1 MAQRLP
7 DPEIETALAGLQWE
21 RRGDRLIRV
30 ANLGSFRL
38 AVDFVNQ
45 VADLAEEADH
55 HPDIALSWRTV
66 TLELWTHTAGG
77 ITGLDLDLAARIDQL
92 G

>member
-1 MAQRLP
+1 MPKRLS
-7 DPEIETALAGLQWE
+7 DQEIEAGLTGLHWE
-21 RRGDRLIRV
+21 RRGDRLLRV
-30 ANLGSFRL
+30 ADLASFRA
-38 AVDFVNQ
+38 AVDFVNR

-77 ITGLDLDLAARIDQL
+77 ITHLDLDLAARIDQMV
-92 G
+92 